1 MLTVDVDLLQ
11 HGAQLLG
18 PRELPQRAHHPPEL
32 LLRDAP
38 VPVLVEQSERFP
50 EFWKR
55 KEKKLNRVLA
65 RDK

>member
-18 PRELPQRAHHPPEL
+18 PRELPQRAHH
-32 LLRDAP
+32 AP

-55 KEKKLNRVLA
+55 NEKKLNRVFA
-65 RDK
+65 SFVVRDK